1 MIRKLTV
8 ALTLV
13 VTSSLVIASSALA
26 MVPAGSVS
34 GSAPS
39 SGPSSAT
46 GSDASSLNVTL
57 GVVLAVV
64 AVAFLTGIAVVTRN
78 RRAVLQP

>member
-1 MIRKLTV
+1 MIRKQTV

-13 VTSSLVIASSALA
+13 VKSSMAIASSALA
-26 MVPAGSVS
+26 LLHAQSVL

-39 SGPSSAT
+39 PGPSSAT